1 MSNEATVAPDANAD
15 AEEGHNWIEIAA
27 ACMLGIAAILTA
39 YAAFYGA
46 QAGDEALKG
55 YTMSARST
63 ADANGEYT
71 DYSQTYSA
79 DQLLYLQYA
88 LLTKQGDEVTAGQ
101 VKDEIFSQVLDDATE
116 AWLAAPEADR
126 PLTPLGM
133 DEYQIEAYDN
143 SVAGFEKA
151 EAEFNE
157 ALKVDDQGDNFD
169 LAAVYLAV
177 SLFFA
182 GIAALFNTRRIQIV
196 MLAGAALLVI
206 PGLQAIAK
214 GKGWL

>member
-1 MSNEATVAPDANAD
+1 MSDDVTVEAHASDPDA
-15 AEEGHNWIEIAA
+15 GHNWIEIAA

-55 YTMSARST
+55 YTQSARST

-79 DQLLYLQYA
+79 DQALYLQYA
-88 LLTKQGDEVTAGQ
+88 LLTKQGDEVTAGEI
-101 VKDEIFSQVLDDATE
+101 KDEIFSQVLDDATE
-116 AWLAAPEADR
+116 AWLVAPEVDR

-133 DEYQIEAYDN
+133 DEYKIEAYDN
-143 SVAGFEKA
+143 AIAGFETA
-151 EAEFNE
+151 EAQFDE
-157 ALKVDDQGDNFD
+157 ALKIDDQGDNFD

-182 GIAALFNTRRIQIV
+182 GIAALFKTRRIQIV
-196 MLAGAALLVI
+196 MLVGASVLMI
-206 PGLQAIAK
+206 PGLQAIGK
-214 GKGWL
+214 GKGWF